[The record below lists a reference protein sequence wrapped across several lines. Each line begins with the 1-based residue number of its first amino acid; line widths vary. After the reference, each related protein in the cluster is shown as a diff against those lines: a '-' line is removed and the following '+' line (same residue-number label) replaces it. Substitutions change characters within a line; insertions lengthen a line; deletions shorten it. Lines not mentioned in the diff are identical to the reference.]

1 MSEAHAGHAGHDPAE
16 IDKHVR
22 TYIMVFATLLVLTM
36 VTVAVS
42 YLHLEVHE
50 AIAVALVIATI
61 KASLVALFFMHLISE
76 RQVILFI
83 LALTGT
89 FAVVLL
95 LLPVLTNH
103 DHITASSMPAA
114 MIHAAPASEGGHP
127 EGSAHH

>member
-1 MSEAHAGHAGHDPAE
+1 MSDRHAAHAGHDPAE

-22 TYIMVFATLLVLTM
+22 TYIMVFVTLLVLTM

-50 AIAVALVIATI
+50 AIAVALVIASI

-76 RQVILFI
+76 RQVIFMI
-83 LALTGT
+83 MALTGV

-95 LLPVLTNH
+95 LLPVITNH
-103 DHITASSMPAA
+103 DHITSTDMPPA
-114 MIHAAPASEGGHP
+114 MIHAVDKAESA
-127 EGSAHH
+127 AHH

>member
-1 MSEAHAGHAGHDPAE
+1 MSESHAAHAGHDPAE

-22 TYIMVFATLLVLTM
+22 TYIMVFVSLLVLTM

-50 AIAVALVIATI
+50 AVAVALLIASI

-76 RQVILFI
+76 RQIILMI
-83 LALTGT
+83 LALTGA

-95 LLPVLTNH
+95 VLPAVTNR
-103 DHITASSMPAA
+103 DHITTSNMPASMTAAASSSEAA
-114 MIHAAPASEGGHP
+114 
-127 EGSAHH
+127 AHH

>member
-1 MSEAHAGHAGHDPAE
+1 MSGSAAAHDPAE

-22 TYIMVFATLLVLTM
+22 TYVMVFATLLVLTA

-76 RQVILFI
+76 RQVILLI
-83 LALTGT
+83 LALTGA

-95 LLPVLTNH
+95 LLPVITNH
-103 DHITASSMPAA
+103 DHITTSNMPAA
-114 MIHAAPASEGGHP
+114 TIAAHAPAGDAHE
-127 EGSAHH
+127 AHH